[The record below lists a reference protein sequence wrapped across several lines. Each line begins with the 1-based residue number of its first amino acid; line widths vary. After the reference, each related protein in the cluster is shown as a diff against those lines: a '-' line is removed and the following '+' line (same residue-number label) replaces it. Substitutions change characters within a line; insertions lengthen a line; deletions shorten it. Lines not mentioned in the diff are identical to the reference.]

1 MRALADACPDT
12 RALLLDL
19 ECTDQLE
26 ITSSDMLGMLLD
38 RIHEA
43 GSPSTWSGAVLRSAL
58 RRTGA
63 RERLGEDH
71 LWHGISQGSA
81 PAERSSV

>member
-1 MRALADACPDT
+1 VLALAGACPDT

-26 ITSSDMLGMLLD
+26 ITSSDMLGMLLH
-38 RIHEA
+38 RLHERGIA
-43 GSPSTWSGAVLRSAL
+43 LYMGAGAVLRSVL

-71 LWHGISQGSA
+71 LTA
-81 PAERSSV
+81 